1 MLTDTKI
8 AYRVSFVS
16 IVGNVALAI
25 FKMIAGIFANSGAMI
40 SDAVHSLSDVFST
53 IIVIIGVK
61 ISSKESD
68 NSHRYGHERMECMA
82 SMALA
87 IILFLTSIGIGY
99 SGIEKII
106 NGNYQGLSKFGI
118 LALIAAVVSIV
129 AKELMYQYTMR
140 NAKKINSSSLKAD
153 AWHHRSDALSSV
165 ASLIGIGGTMMGIK
179 ILDPIVSVIICV
191 VIVKA
196 AFDILKESVDK
207 LVDKSCDNDTIMEME
222 NIVRSIDGVLELDD
236 IKTRLFGNKI
246 FVDIEICADGN
257 LTLYDAHKIAENV
270 HDIIENNFKN
280 VKHCMVHVNPK

>member
-1 MLTDTKI
+1 MTDTKI